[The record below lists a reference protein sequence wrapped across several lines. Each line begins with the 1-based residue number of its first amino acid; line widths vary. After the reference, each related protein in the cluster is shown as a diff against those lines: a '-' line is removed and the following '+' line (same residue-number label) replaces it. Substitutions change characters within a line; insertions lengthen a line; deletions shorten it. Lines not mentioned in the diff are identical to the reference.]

1 VSLER
6 LWAGWRSEYVEGA
19 AKAEGCVFCRIL
31 ASNESG
37 ETTYVVR
44 RDDRCAV
51 VLNAYPYTSGHLMVM
66 PVRHVAELEDLDA
79 EEGAALWAGV
89 TVLTGYQI
97 GWMAVGVG
105 AMVGV
110 AVRTAGRGT
119 TKAFGILGAVLALGG
134 CLVGNFLTGVVVL
147 SRHWDISFAT
157 FFTRLTPELT
167 SRMMTA
173 MFSPLDLLFYAL
185 ALWQG
190 YKFAIVATTE

>member
-1 VSLER
+1 MADEEKRNPFARPLPSPTGGGPSPFARPPAPRAVPA
-6 LWAGWRSEYVEGA
+6 AGAVATLTPTA
-19 AKAEGCVFCRIL
+19 APPL
-31 ASNESG
+31 AQRVATPPAAANLPMAALAG
-37 ETTYVVR
+37 LVAA
-44 RDDRCAV
+44 AV
-51 VLNAYPYTSGHLMVM
+51 
-66 PVRHVAELEDLDA
+66 
-79 EEGAALWAGV
+79 GAALWAGV